1 MKRILLSLLM
11 LCTAVCAWSYTEET
25 VTITCGGTND
35 SPFTVEGTLS
45 YDPDGGDYWL
55 VRNGNTFRLKAKQ
68 GYYVTRVAFATIGS
82 NSNVDECDHLNPQGK
97 TWVRPSDDT
106 DYYAVVTFSNIE
118 PDITKVTAVT
128 VTYYHVC
135 YGATPHE
142 AVGGTC
148 TSKGTAAYWVC
159 VCGKIYS
166 DAACTNEATMASL
179 ATETDPTNHIN
190 GLQECQRVEP
200 TCCATGIAHHWHCA
214 DCGQDFSDAEGT
226 TKMTDLTLSIDPT
239 KHAAALTKHEAVAAT
254 CVSTGNVQYWQCAA
268 CNQRYKDEAGKTP
281 IADVATEIDPT
292 NHGGKLQ
299 EVAGKNASVVEEGVL
314 HHWHCAAC
322 GNDYGNPDGTEGMTG
337 KTVKARY
344 EADALLV
351 SSTTLDE
358 SYLFGSEATVTFDGD
373 DLHLYTNGSDHAYTL
388 SDKAYIGIDFA
399 HTFKLKANQDPD
411 NTSDYYTTFY
421 TSEGAYRVPETAKA
435 YAGKVEE
442 TANPDVDALIMTD
455 VQGLIHK
462 GEAVILRASANSIT
476 LMPSCCKDAAS
487 QSSVLTGTDEAI
499 TLGESDYALS
509 LGQNGVGFY
518 LWNGKKIGANK
529 AYLTLDSASKAKAFT
544 FKFEGGAEGIASP
557 EAAPDAAAAYNLFGM
572 RAGHGY
578 KGIVIKNGKKIYNK

>member
-35 SPFTVEGTLS
+35 SPFTVDAQQGSDGAEGTL
-45 YDPDGGDYWL
+45 YWEI
-55 VRNGNTFRLKAKQ
+55 RNGNTLKLKAKQ
-68 GYYVTRVAFATIGS
+68 SYYITKVEFTQTGDNVEMWDKLQKYNAKSWTRPI
-82 NSNVDECDHLNPQGK
+82 
-97 TWVRPSDDT
+97 DDT
-106 DYYAVVTFSNIE
+106 EYYDVITFSNE
-118 PDITKVTAVT
+118 YSFTKVTAVT

-442 TANPDVDALIMTD
+442 TADPDVDALIMTD

-462 GEAVILRASANSIT
+462 GEAVILRASTNSIT

-487 QSSVLTGTDEAI
+487 QSSVLTGTDEAM
-499 TLGESDYALS
+499 TLGANDYALS
-509 LGQNGVGFY
+509 LGQHGVGFY
-518 LWNGKKIGANK
+518 LWDGKKIGAN
-529 AYLTLDSASKAKAFT
+529 
-544 FKFEGGAEGIASP
+544 
-557 EAAPDAAAAYNLFGM
+557 
-572 RAGHGY
+572 
-578 KGIVIKNGKKIYNK
+578 